1 MIWDIIAI
9 ILIVIGLFFVL
20 AGVVGVIRMPD
31 TLCRLQS
38 ATNIATM
45 GAMPI
50 ALACSIWAFANG
62 NTSIGIKSL
71 IIIFFLLITNP
82 VAAHAM
88 ARASYKIKIQLSK
101 ETKFDHYGR
110 DMHE

>member
-1 MIWDIIAI
+1 MVWDIITVVLI
-9 ILIVIGLFFVL
+9 IIGLFFVF

-50 ALACSIWAFANG
+50 ALGCSVWAFANS

-71 IIIFFLLITNP
+71 IIMFFLLITNP
-82 VAAHAM
+82 VASHAM
-88 ARASYKIKIQLSK
+88 ARATYKIKTQLCK
-101 ETKFDHYGR
+101 ETKFDHYRR
-110 DMHE
+110 DIHE